1 MMVTIL
7 ILNTKS
13 LWTILTILL
22 LMMICRE
29 LFQMSV
35 SLKRYIFTPENW
47 IELLLIGFGKSQNRH
62 IQIFPLCIKM
72 YHLYKINDFFV
83 VGIIL
88 WIPDSSFE
96 NPCTLKRHLAAI
108 SLVLAW
114 AEMIT
119 LVARHPKLAKLNI
132 YVTMFYRVLR
142 TFTLFLV
149 RF

>member
-1 MMVTIL
+1 
-7 ILNTKS
+7 
-13 LWTILTILL
+13 
-22 LMMICRE
+22 MI
-29 LFQMSV
+29 
-35 SLKRYIFTPENW
+35 
-47 IELLLIGFGKSQNRH
+47 
-62 IQIFPLCIKM
+62 
-72 YHLYKINDFFV
+72 FFV